1 MSVDLERALQKPG
14 KPLVG
19 PAQSQAYS
27 DQLDLIARLVANL
40 PEQTATESLKERLRI
55 VAQELAR
62 RAE

>member
-1 MSVDLERALQKPG
+1 MTVDLERALQRPG

-19 PAQSQAYS
+19 PQASQDYS

-40 PEQTATESLKERLRI
+40 PEQTATETLKERLTI
-55 VAQELAR
+55 ISGELAR